1 MATGRAAEAHRTA
14 SMFDQPGLYL
24 NPLFLRPSLELR
36 VAAARALG
44 DDALR
49 RTAEDRL
56 RQLTPAAR

>member
-1 MATGRAAEAHRTA
+1 
-14 SMFDQPGLYL
+14 MFDQPGLYL